1 MDKTGTVT
9 NGKPVLTDIVTTT
22 GIAAYGKESAENRLL
37 ALTAAAE
44 KLSEHPLA
52 EAIVAG
58 AADRGL
64 ILPTAEQFDNVPGR
78 GIMAVVSDQ
87 QVRWVH
93 GV

>member
-1 MDKTGTVT
+1 MT
-9 NGKPVLTDIVTTT
+9 NGKPVLTDVVTTT
-22 GIAAYGKESAENRLL
+22 GIAAYGKENAENRLL

-64 ILPTAEQFDNVPGR
+64 ALPTAEQFDNVPGR
-78 GIMAVVSDQ
+78 GIMVDLSPIS
-87 QVRWVH
+87 RLW
-93 GV
+93 